1 MKQKSIKL
9 NKEDLFDMFKLT
21 ISIQDKEIEKLKKEI
36 KELEDELE
44 WANARIED
52 LGEDLEWDE

>member
-52 LGEDLEWDE
+52 LEWDE